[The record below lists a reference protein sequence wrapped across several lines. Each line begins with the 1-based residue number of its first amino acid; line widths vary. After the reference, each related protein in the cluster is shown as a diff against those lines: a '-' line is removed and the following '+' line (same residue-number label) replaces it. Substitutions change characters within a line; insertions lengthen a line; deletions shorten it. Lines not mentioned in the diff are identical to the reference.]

1 MTPKEKAEELVEKFT
16 LFLGTDNSGNE
27 YYVEELDAKRGVLIS
42 VDDTVEALEH
52 NAWQNKDYIDYYKEV
67 KQEINKL

>member
-1 MTPKEKAEELVEKFT
+1 MITPKEKAIELVEKFT

-27 YYVEELDAKRGVLIS
+27 YYVEELDAKMSALIC
-42 VDDTVEALEH
+42 VGEILTVGFLDTNDLY
-52 NAWQNKDYIDYYKEV
+52 DYWAEV